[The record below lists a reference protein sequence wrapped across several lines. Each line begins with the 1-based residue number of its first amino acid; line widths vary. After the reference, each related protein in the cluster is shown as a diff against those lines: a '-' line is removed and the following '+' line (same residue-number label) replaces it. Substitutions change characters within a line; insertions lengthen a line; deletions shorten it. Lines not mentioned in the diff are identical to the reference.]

1 MKYYNYQIAPL
12 DENYLDSLTET
23 YGIERPD
30 VDFYWNWEWV
40 ITNSIIKAL
49 FTEIVLQEVE
59 NKEDQEKLIDSIYTN
74 CLDSQFDINENELK
88 TKQAKEFLNNF

>member
-23 YGIERPD
+23 YGIERTD

-40 ITNSIIKAL
+40 ITNSIIRAL
-49 FTEIVLQEVE
+49 FTEIVLQEVK